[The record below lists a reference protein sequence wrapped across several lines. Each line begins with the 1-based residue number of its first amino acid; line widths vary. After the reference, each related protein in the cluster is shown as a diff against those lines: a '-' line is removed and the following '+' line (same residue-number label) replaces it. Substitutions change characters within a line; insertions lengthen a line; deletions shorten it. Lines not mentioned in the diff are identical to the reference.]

1 MSNSSPYG
9 PYGKVTPVS
18 EAGGPHVMGQAQE
31 SSVQLSQD
39 DMDELKRVAAEIKS
53 KREDTYAALARDV
66 EGKLTKRMGTRKA
79 KENQWLESMRMYLG
93 SLSSYNIVTG
103 DYPFGTTNSLDSHN
117 DQAAV
122 HRPEFNIIRQ
132 KCNIAIAQTVAYQF
146 AAGDKNWNL
155 RTPQVIDMDQQDY
168 QLMVQQAQGA
178 PLSMQ
183 DAADMKTDLMEREIE
198 NHLTLT
204 KYPSEARRAM
214 VDRAI
219 LGTGVLKGPMNS
231 GRLKRVYK
239 KQQKSDGTFI
249 RVPELTVE
257 KVPLV
262 YRVNLWYWFPDDS
275 VTECDKAE
283 DSIEIHPMNKG
294 ELIELMSHPGYL
306 KDQIAPC
313 LEEEPRQ
320 YTNSPFNDP
329 AYLTQG
335 INLLKNKYLVCEYH
349 GPIKKCDLELLGVT
363 SYDESPLDEV
373 YGEIW
378 VCNSRV
384 IRLELSTIEG
394 CYKIPYCACVWE
406 PDPATIFGF
415 GIPMLAR
422 DQQRVVNETYKMVLD
437 NAGISAGPQV
447 VVDTTIIS
455 PAEGGMECTPWKVW
469 YAKEYGAD
477 MTKAIQFF
485 TPTNSFEQLSA
496 LIEMSR
502 GFADEESS
510 INLITA
516 GSNPA
521 GAMDSATGMALQ
533 NENALTPLFFKSEE
547 WDDKMTRQT
556 IEWMYDWEMQY
567 NPKEE
572 IKGTFDIDVRTSTAY
587 LKGLMDQQ
595 KLDRMFQEIS
605 QGSPAAEWI
614 NMDELIQARLSIM
627 KLPFHGIVKSPQEV
641 AAERAQKAQQP
652 PPPDPNMLK
661 AQAAMQ
667 QVEVDKQKLAFEA
680 NRLQFERE
688 KHQSDVAS
696 QFAIQQDTNASKE
709 RQHEIDLQ
717 KAHLEFAAKAA
728 QSQTNLDASHAQM
741 QTQLA
746 STALA
751 EQTKKQLGGV
761 KHAEHVQ
768 KLNLEAEKIA
778 SQERQSHHEQE
789 MKLKGIRVNA
799 AAKQQEQAN
808 RDLTKHNP
816 KPK

>member
-1 MSNSSPYG
+1 MSESYS
-9 PYGKVTPVS
+9 KTMLVS
-18 EAGGPHVMGQAQE
+18 EAGGPHVLDPDNDGDIDLAPGMDLSSEDLEQLQKAKLLMQE
-31 SSVQLSQD
+31 
-39 DMDELKRVAAEIKS
+39 KIR
-53 KREDTYAALARDV
+53 DTFAALASDV
-66 EGKLTKRMGTRKA
+66 EGKLTKRMSTRKA

-103 DYPFGTTNSLDSHN
+103 EYPFGSKDTYSSGN

-132 KCNIAIAQTVAYQF
+132 KCNVAIAQTIAYQF

-168 QLMVQQAQGA
+168 QVTAQSAGGA
-178 PLSMQ
+178 LSLV
-183 DAADMKTDLMEREIE
+183 DAADMRTDLMEREIE

-204 KYPSEARRAM
+204 KYPSEARKAM

-219 LGTGVLKGPMNS
+219 LGTGVLKGPMNA
-231 GRLKRVYK
+231 GKLKRIYE
-239 KQQKSDGTFI
+239 KQQTSDGRML
-249 RVPELTVE
+249 RVPKLITD
-257 KVPLV
+257 KIPCV

-275 VTECDKAE
+275 VTESANAE
-283 DSIEIHPMNKG
+283 DSIEVHPWSKG
-294 ELIELMSHPGYL
+294 ELIELLNHPGYIAE
-306 KDQIAPC
+306 QIKPC

-335 INLLKNKYLVCEYH
+335 INLLKNKYLVLEYH
-349 GPIKKCDLELLGVT
+349 GPIKKCDLELLGVD
-363 SYDESPLDEV
+363 YDDDSPLDEV

-384 IRLELSTIEG
+384 IRLQLSAIEG
-394 CYKIPYCACVWE
+394 CYKIPYAACVWE
-406 PDPATIFGF
+406 PDPACIFGF

-455 PAEGGMECTPWKVW
+455 PAEGGLECTPWKVW

-477 MTKAIQFF
+477 VTKAINFF
-485 TPTNSFEQLSA
+485 TPINSFDQLSA
-496 LIEMSR
+496 LLDKAR

-510 INLITA
+510 INLLQA
-516 GSNPA
+516 GQSPT
-521 GAMDSATGMALQ
+521 GQSDSATGLALM
-533 NENALTPLFFKSEE
+533 NENALTPLFLKSEE
-547 WDDKMTRQT
+547 WDDKITRQV

-567 NPKEE
+567 NPKDEV
-572 IKGTFDIDVRTSTAY
+572 KGTFDIDVRTSTAY

-595 KLDRMFQEIS
+595 KLDRLFQEIT

-614 NMDELIQARLSIM
+614 NMDELVQARFSIM
-627 KLPFHGIVKSPQEV
+627 KLPSSNIVKTPQQV
-641 AAERAQKAQQP
+641 AQERANKP
-652 PPPDPNMLK
+652 PPQPDPNMLK
-661 AQAAMQ
+661 AQAMLQQNEIDKQRLALETSKM
-667 QVEVDKQKLAFEA
+667 QVEQQ
-680 NRLQFERE
+680 R
-688 KHQSDVAS
+688 HQIDTST
-696 QFAIQQDTNASKE
+696 QLAIQQSTNDSKE
-709 RQHEIDLQ
+709 RQHEIDLT
-717 KAHLEFAAKAA
+717 KAKIEYAGKAA
-728 QSQTNLDASHAQM
+728 ESQTNQHNQMLTMAAQM
-741 QTQLA
+741 SGTQQ
-746 STALA
+746 A
-751 EQTKKQLGGV
+751 EQTKKQLGGL

-768 KLNLEAEKIA
+768 KLGLEQQKIA
-778 SQERQSHHEQE
+778 AQERMSHEKQE
-789 MKLKGIRVNA
+789 TELKKVRVNA
-799 AAKQQEQAN
+799 DARQVNQAN